1 MAPCVHFQGICTMA
15 SLLPFLLFAF
25 VASITPGPT
34 NILVLSH
41 SSRQGLL
48 ATLPIIFGAC
58 AAAALIVLVVGLGAG
73 ETLLRFPR
81 VQQAMAW
88 GGVLWLSWLAWQIFR
103 SAPPSLNPTEQQ
115 EQGLSVLGAATLQ
128 LVNPKVWMMAMAVV
142 SVFVGGGDQTLQL
155 LVLSLAF
162 LLVSLPCM
170 TLWALLGVG
179 SRRLI
184 GSPQAFRRMNA
195 VLASL
200 LLLSAWL
207 TVLA

>member
-1 MAPCVHFQGICTMA
+1 MA

-41 SSRQGLL
+41 SSRQGLI
-48 ATLPIIFGAC
+48 ATLPIILAAC
-58 AAAALIVLVVGLGAG
+58 TAAALIVLVVGLGAG
-73 ETLLRFPR
+73 ETLLRFPH

-88 GGVLWLSWLAWQIFR
+88 AGVLWLSWLAWQIWR
-103 SAPPSLNPTEQQ
+103 SAPPSLNPTDTRDD
-115 EQGLSVLGAATLQ
+115 GFSAIGAATLQ
-128 LVNPKVWMMAMAVV
+128 LINPKVWMMALAVV
-142 SVFVGGGDQTLQL
+142 SVFVGGSDETLRL
-155 LVLSLAF
+155 LVFSLAF

-170 TLWALLGVG
+170 TFWALLGVG
-179 SRRLI
+179 SARLI
-184 GSPQAFRRMNA
+184 KSAAAFRRMNA
-195 VLASL
+195 GLALL

>member
-1 MAPCVHFQGICTMA
+1 MA
-15 SLLPFLLFAF
+15 SLLPFMLFAF

-41 SSRQGLL
+41 SSRRGLI

-58 AAAALIVLVVGLGAG
+58 VAAALIVLVVGLGAG
-73 ETLLRFPR
+73 ETLLRYPR

-88 GGVLWLSWLAWQIFR
+88 GGVLWLSWLAWQIYR
-103 SAPPSLNPTEQQ
+103 SAPPSLNPAEPQ
-115 EQGLSVLGAATLQ
+115 EQNLSVLGAAMLQ
-128 LVNPKVWMMAMAVV
+128 VVNPKVWLMAMAVV
-142 SVFVGGGDQTLQL
+142 SLFVGSGDKTLRL

-170 TLWALLGVG
+170 TVWALLGVG
-179 SRRLI
+179 SARML
-184 GSPQAFRRMNA
+184 GSPQAFKRMNA
-195 VLASL
+195 ALAFL

-207 TVLA
+207 TVLV

>member
-1 MAPCVHFQGICTMA
+1 MA

-88 GGVLWLSWLAWQIFR
+88 AGVLWLSWLAWQIFR
-103 SAPPSLNPTEQQ
+103 SAPPSLDPAERQ
-115 EQGLSVLGAATLQ
+115 EQGLSVFGAAMLQ

-142 SVFVGGGDQTLQL
+142 SVFLGGGDKTLRL
-155 LVLSLAF
+155 MVLSLAF

-184 GSPQAFRRMNA
+184 GSAQAFKRMNA
-195 VLASL
+195 VLAFL
-200 LLLSAWL
+200 LLVSAWL
-207 TVLA
+207 TVLV

>member
-1 MAPCVHFQGICTMA
+1 MA

-142 SVFVGGGDQTLQL
+142 SVFVGGGDNTLQL

>member
-1 MAPCVHFQGICTMA
+1 MA

-41 SSRQGLL
+41 SSRRGLT

-88 GGVLWLSWLAWQIFR
+88 AGVLWLSWLAGQIFR
-103 SAPPSLNPTEQQ
+103 SPPPSLDPKSQ
-115 EQGLSVLGAATLQ
+115 EQSLSVFGAALLQ
-128 LVNPKVWMMAMAVV
+128 LVNPKVWMMAVAVV
-142 SVFVGGGDQTLQL
+142 SVFVGGGDKTLRL

-179 SRRLI
+179 SARLLS
-184 GSPQAFRRMNA
+184 SPQAFKRMNA
-195 VLASL
+195 ALALL

-207 TVLA
+207 AVLV

>member
-1 MAPCVHFQGICTMA
+1 MA

-41 SSRQGLL
+41 SSRRGLI

-58 AAAALIVLVVGLGAG
+58 GAAALIVLVVGLGAG

-88 GGVLWLSWLAWQIFR
+88 AGLLWLSWLAWQIFR
-103 SAPPSLNPTEQQ
+103 SPPPSLDPNAPQ
-115 EQGLSVLGAATLQ
+115 EQGLSVFGAALLQ
-128 LVNPKVWMMAMAVV
+128 LVNPKVWMMAVAVV
-142 SVFVGGGDQTLQL
+142 SVFVGGGDKTLRL

-179 SRRLI
+179 SARLL
-184 GSPQAFRRMNA
+184 GSPQAFKRMNA
-195 VLASL
+195 ALAFL

-207 TVLA
+207 TVLV

>member
-1 MAPCVHFQGICTMA
+1 MA

-73 ETLLRFPR
+73 ETLLRYPR

-103 SAPPSLNPTEQQ
+103 STPPSLDPTDTQ
-115 EQGLSVLGAATLQ
+115 EEGFSVLGAAMLQ
-128 LVNPKVWMMAMAVV
+128 LVNPKVWMMAVAVA
-142 SVFVGGGDQTLQL
+142 SVFAGDGEQTARL
-155 LVLSLAF
+155 LLLSALF
-162 LLVSLPCM
+162 LMVCLPCM
-170 TLWALLGVG
+170 TVWALLGVG
-179 SRRLI
+179 SARVLS
-184 GSPQAFRRMNA
+184 SPAAFKRMNHG
-195 VLASL
+195 LALL

-207 TVLA
+207 GVLL

>member
-1 MAPCVHFQGICTMA
+1 MA

-58 AAAALIVLVVGLGAG
+58 AAAALIVLVVGFGAG

-88 GGVLWLSWLAWQIFR
+88 VGVLWLSWLAWQIFR
-103 SAPPSLNPTEQQ
+103 SSPPSLNPTEQQ

-142 SVFVGGGDQTLQL
+142 SVFVGGGDKTLRL

-195 VLASL
+195 VLALL

-207 TVLA
+207 TILA